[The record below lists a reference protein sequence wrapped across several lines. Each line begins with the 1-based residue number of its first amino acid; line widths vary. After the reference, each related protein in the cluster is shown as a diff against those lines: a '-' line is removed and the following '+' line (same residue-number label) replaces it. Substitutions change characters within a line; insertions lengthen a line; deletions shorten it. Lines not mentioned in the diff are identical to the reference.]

1 MYGSNSRCSIQH
13 LLQIRTLISGQQV
26 VKVKLQPNN
35 DGSPSARDWRNLE
48 LFAVG
53 SSADFCPRPSTYC
66 QQLPLAEW
74 QTSAHNATRLPVV
87 DTCLDTED
95 LKALC
100 DALVV
105 SLSLI
110 PPYALVGLVTFGS
123 VMQVRKLGHAECS
136 KSYVFCG
143 GKEYTQKQIQDML
156 ELSTTTHA
164 APRAGQLIP
173 QQAFGAARFLLPV
186 QQCKFRLTG
195 ILEALARDPWPVAH
209 DKRALRCI
217 GVAVSVAIGPL
228 EVYTAIV
235 GPGMV
240 VGNELKEPIRSH
252 RNIERDSAKHYKRAL
267 KFYEGPA
274 RRASNNGHTVDLF
287 AGCLDQVGLLE
298 MKSLPN
304 STNGVIVLSDSFA
317 TSIFKQ
323 SFLRMFKKDDQDLLQ
338 MDFNA
343 MFDIQ
348 AKPKVSGLIGHAIST
363 GKKSAYV
370 SETEIVIGQTSAW
383 RINSITPKTSAAIYF
398 EVVTSAGRP
407 LSHGSRGLIQFVTYY
422 QYSSGQM
429 RLHVTTIAQNL
440 AKRTLLAL
448 LRPSTKKPLPLER
461 EGEAH
466 FGLPEI
472 PKHPIISSLVNY
484 VNALLSKDSQTEE
497 YDPIVPLQLTGNKTP
512 IFFMHPGVGEGTE
525 AGVPAIT
532 PANIDSNIND
542 PSGTFIEIIIHP
554 ANVLSLCQVNLGSN
568 RYEGPQCPRA

>member
-1 MYGSNSRCSIQH
+1 M
-13 LLQIRTLISGQQV
+13 L
-26 VKVKLQPNN
+26 
-35 DGSPSARDWRNLE
+35 
-48 LFAVG
+48 
-53 SSADFCPRPSTYC
+53 PSTYC

-100 DALVV
+100 DALIV

-110 PPYALVGLVTFGS
+110 PPYALVGLATFGS
-123 VMQVRKLGHAECS
+123 VMQVRKLGHAECI

-143 GKEYTQKQIQDML
+143 GKEYTQKQIQDMH

-186 QQCKFRLTG
+186 QQCKFQLTG

-209 DKRALRCI
+209 DKRALRCT

-228 EVYTAIV
+228 ETTFLNTGSHIMGFAGGPAME

-323 SFLRMFKKDDQDLLQ
+323 SFLRMFNKDDQDLLQ

-348 AKPKVSGLIGHAIST
+348 TTKEPKVSGLIGHAIST

-429 RLHVTTIAQNL
+429 CLHVTTIAQNL

-448 LRPSTKKPLPLER
+448 LRPSTKKPLP
-461 EGEAH
+461 
-466 FGLPEI
+466 
-472 PKHPIISSLVNY
+472 
-484 VNALLSKDSQTEE
+484 
-497 YDPIVPLQLTGNKTP
+497 
-512 IFFMHPGVGEGTE
+512 
-525 AGVPAIT
+525 
-532 PANIDSNIND
+532 
-542 PSGTFIEIIIHP
+542 
-554 ANVLSLCQVNLGSN
+554 
-568 RYEGPQCPRA
+568 